1 VSAGLVDYRRDGEV
15 GLVTIRN
22 PPMNVLTAEVR
33 AGLADALAA
42 VRSDSGLRAL
52 ILTGAGDRAFCA
64 GADLREEGELT
75 PETLRRFLV
84 EDRET
89 YDALEAVS
97 VPVIAAVNGYCFGG
111 GLELALACDIRVA
124 AEGARFCAPGAR
136 IGLVAN
142 TARLTRLLGPGRA
155 KELVLTAR
163 VLSAAEAE
171 RAGMVSDVVPS
182 EHLMEAAGRLAEMI
196 AANAPLAVAAAKRVI
211 AASSGEFQK
220 ALRLELEAFAEM
232 TATRDHKIAVEA
244 FFAKQKPVFRG
255 E

>member
-1 VSAGLVDYRRDGEV
+1 MSAGLVDYRRDGEV

-171 RAGMVSDVVPS
+171 RAGMVSEVVPS
-182 EHLMEAAGRLAEMI
+182 EQLMEAAGRLAEMI

-211 AASSGEFQK
+211 GAWSGEFQK